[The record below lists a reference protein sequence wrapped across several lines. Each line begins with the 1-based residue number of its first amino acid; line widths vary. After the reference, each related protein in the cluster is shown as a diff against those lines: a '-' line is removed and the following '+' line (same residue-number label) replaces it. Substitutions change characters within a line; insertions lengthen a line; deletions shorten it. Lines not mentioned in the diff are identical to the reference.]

1 MNILF
6 LGDIVG
12 KSGVNSLVKILPKF
26 KQDYKIDFVVTN
38 GENAA
43 DGYGILPSICE
54 ELFSAGVDVIT
65 SGNHIWDKSEIIP
78 YIARS
83 NRLLRPLNYPEQ
95 SPGSGSSI
103 YNDKRGRKILV
114 INIMCQLFMEPLDNP
129 FIIIEKEL
137 NKHNLGENV
146 SAIIVDVHGEASSEK
161 IALANHLDGK
171 VSIVI
176 GTHTHVPTSDLQIL
190 PFGTTYQ
197 TDAGMCGDYDSVIG
211 GDKIL
216 WMERFRRK
224 MPVGR
229 IYSSQ
234 GEASLCGVLTKI
246 NSSNGLT
253 VKNDQIIMGGKLVN
267 RLPDAKSY

>member
-190 PFGTTYQ
+190 PFGTT
-197 TDAGMCGDYDSVIG
+197 
-211 GDKIL
+211 
-216 WMERFRRK
+216 
-224 MPVGR
+224 
-229 IYSSQ
+229 
-234 GEASLCGVLTKI
+234 
-246 NSSNGLT
+246 
-253 VKNDQIIMGGKLVN
+253 
-267 RLPDAKSY
+267 